1 MFDQILDWVEAHYV
15 PATLIVIAVGV
26 VALVFVFASL
36 T

>member
-1 MFDQILDWVEAHYV
+1 MNRLLDWVEAHYV

-36 T
+36 S